1 MHNYYVILVLM
12 KPVSHASHY
21 VGYQGEWRRVMIR
34 KRVMVYPAIYLRIR
48 VSRALGS
55 EFPYSPIILVFVVEE
70 LDQSIKR
77 VAVRSLRVR
86 P

>member
-1 MHNYYVILVLM
+1 
-12 KPVSHASHY
+12 
-21 VGYQGEWRRVMIR
+21 MIR
-34 KRVMVYPAIYLRIR
+34 KRVMVYSAIYLRIR

-55 EFPYSPIILVFVVEE
+55 EFPYGPIILMFVVEE

-77 VAVRSLRVR
+77 VAVRSLRVC

>member
-1 MHNYYVILVLM
+1 
-12 KPVSHASHY
+12 
-21 VGYQGEWRRVMIR
+21 MIR
-34 KRVMVYPAIYLRIR
+34 KRVMVYSVIYLRIR

-55 EFPYSPIILVFVVEE
+55 EFPYGPIILMFTIEE

-77 VAVRSLRVR
+77 VAVRSLRVC